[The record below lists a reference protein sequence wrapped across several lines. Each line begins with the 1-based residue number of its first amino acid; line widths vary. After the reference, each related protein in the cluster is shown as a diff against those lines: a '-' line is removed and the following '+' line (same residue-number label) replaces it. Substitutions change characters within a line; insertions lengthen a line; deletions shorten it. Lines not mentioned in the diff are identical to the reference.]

1 MTSGTT
7 GQDYDVV
14 VVGAGIA
21 GLCCA
26 ATLVNRGLNTLLVAE
41 TPEVAWNVRAVDVQ
55 GNKGYVQHPMWSVA
69 WGGGSW
75 YRVAREIG
83 ANVTFH
89 VAPPVD
95 LTVMG
100 SGVVHEVPICTS
112 AAAMTDLFEKMSPI
126 PLDDMRPEFERVIGA
141 ALAIPYQDLI
151 AMDQVPISQW
161 LEEQGANPILQ
172 LLVMTF
178 AANVCET
185 TVQIATEHL
194 SVFGVWGMVRGLIC
208 GESPVV
214 CPDPD
219 PAEGVGIPIGRAIEK
234 RGGTVWRGRK
244 VRRVLIEN
252 GVATGIEMEDG
263 TTATARAVALSCG
276 TSRVPKILGTIHP
289 EVQAAIDHGQA
300 LAGEDVCTYTLL
312 NEPVVDI
319 KSYTMVSDQAGSN
332 LAFLFPMHHL
342 SPGHTTPGKQFL
354 AAQGFYTPQQYADIG
369 ERDGAVKRLNE
380 ICEDLFPGFTAA
392 TEVQTTQ
399 RHRHH
404 WIGPLMH
411 GPRLPSRDPE
421 IAGLWFSGDGSR
433 PVAGLGVE
441 AAASAGLLR
450 AHSIADSLV

>member
-1 MTSGTT
+1 MST
-7 GQDYDVV
+7 QDNYDVV
-14 VVGAGIA
+14 VVGAGMA

-41 TPEVAWNVRAVDVQ
+41 TPEVAWNIRAVDVE

-95 LTVMG
+95 LTVKG

-112 AAAMTDLFEKMSPI
+112 GAAMTDLFAAMSPV
-126 PLDDMRPEFERVIGA
+126 PLGELRAEFERVLDA

-151 AMDQVPISQW
+151 AMDDVPISTW
-161 LEEQGANPILQ
+161 LTEQGANEMLQ
-172 LLVMTF
+172 FMIMTF
-178 AANVCET
+178 VANVCET
-185 TVQIATEHL
+185 TIAIATEHI
-194 SVFGVWGMVRGLIC
+194 SVFGAWGMVRSLIC
-208 GESPVV
+208 GEGPVV

-219 PAEGVGIPIGRAIEK
+219 PAQGVGIPIGQAIER

-244 VRRVLIEN
+244 VSRVLIEDGRAA
-252 GVATGIEMEDG
+252 GVEMEDG
-263 TTATARAVALSCG
+263 SVARARVVALSCG
-276 TSRVPKILGTIHP
+276 TSRVPKILPTIHP
-289 EVQAAIDHGQA
+289 EVQAAIDHAYA

-312 NEPVVDI
+312 SEPVVDI
-319 KSYTMVSDQAGSN
+319 KSYTMVSDQDGSN

-354 AAQGFYTPQQYADIG
+354 AAQGFYTPEQYRDIG

-392 TEVQTTQ
+392 TEVQKTQ

-404 WIGPLMH
+404 WIGPLLH

-421 IAGLWFSGDGSR
+421 IDGLWYSGDGSR

-441 AAASAGLLR
+441 AASSAGLLR
-450 AHSIADSLV
+450 GHAIADSLA